1 MPTPLLIGNLAFR
14 EMDNIDEYERLMS
27 QSRRL
32 VIVTHHTP
40 DADALGASLA
50 LAQYLRKKQHH
61 VTVISPSVYP
71 AFLKWMDKDQEILI
85 YNPNAQEACVQV
97 LQEADLIFLLDFSTF
112 DRLQGFR
119 TLVENATAPLFVV
132 DHHQNPEINA
142 DFWVWDVK
150 ACSTC
155 ELIYQFIEDRGDIEY
170 IDVQMGEYLYSGI
183 VTDTASFKR
192 ASTTRNAH
200 LITARLMDLGVCT
213 NRVQRL
219 IYDNFSEERLHFIG
233 HILKDK
239 LHVLPEYHASYFVIT
254 SQELE
259 EYHTQLGD
267 TEGLVDYALSV
278 KDTIVAGIF
287 IEKQDCIKV
296 SLRSAGNFAVN
307 QIARQ
312 YFNGGGH
319 LNSAAGS
326 IDIPLAKAEE
336 AFLKAL
342 LQHKNELQNL
352 VLC

>member
-1 MPTPLLIGNLAFR
+1 
-14 EMDNIDEYERLMS
+14 MDNIDEYKRLMS
-27 QSRRL
+27 QPKRL

-40 DADALGASLA
+40 DADALGSSLA
-50 LAQYLRKKQHH
+50 LAQYLKKKHHH

-71 AFLKWMDKDQEILI
+71 AFLAWMDEEQETLI
-85 YNPNAQEACVQV
+85 YNTDSHEACAQA
-97 LQEADLIFLLDFSTF
+97 LQEADLVFLLDFSTY
-112 DRLQGFR
+112 DRLQTFR
-119 TLVENATAPLFVV
+119 TLVESSPAPRLVM

-142 DFWVWDVK
+142 DFWVWNVQ

-155 ELIYQFIEDRGDIEY
+155 ELVYQFIEDLGDTDC
-170 IDVQMGEYLYSGI
+170 IDIRMGEYIYSGI

-192 ASTTRNAH
+192 ASTTKKAH
-200 LITARLMDLGVCT
+200 LITARLMELGVCT

-219 IYDNFSEERLHFIG
+219 IYDNFSEERLNFIG

-239 LHVLPEYHASYFVIT
+239 LHVLPEYHASYFLIT

-278 KDTIVAGIF
+278 KDTVIAGIF
-287 IEKQDCIKV
+287 IEKPDCIKV
-296 SLRSAGNFAVN
+296 SLRSIGDFAVN
-307 QIARQ
+307 RIAKK

-326 IDIPLAKAEE
+326 VRIPLMQAEQT
-336 AFLKAL
+336 FLEVLA
-342 LQHKNELQNL
+342 QHRQELQTL
-352 VLC
+352 ILC